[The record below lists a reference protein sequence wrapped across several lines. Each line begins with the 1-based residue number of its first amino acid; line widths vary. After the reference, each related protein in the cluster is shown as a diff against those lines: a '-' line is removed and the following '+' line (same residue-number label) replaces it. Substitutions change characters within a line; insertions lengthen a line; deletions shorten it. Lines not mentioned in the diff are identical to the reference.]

1 VNGPDGGAARD
12 RASWGWGRWLVF
24 ALLVVDAAVSAVVEL
39 FFLPLR
45 FDGTLLPDLGGG
57 PFPAT
62 AVLAAVGTPLM
73 VRIAARLA
81 PRLGVAGAPLAAWLA
96 TVLVFGFF
104 GPGGDAVLVGDWR
117 ALLLL
122 AGGALPAAVV
132 LGGEMGRA
140 QQEIARREAAA
151 AADRPAGVRRAHSTS
166 A

>member
-1 VNGPDGGAARD
+1 VTGPVGGAART
-12 RASWGWGRWLVF
+12 RAGWGLGRWLLF
-24 ALLVVDAAVSAVVEL
+24 ALLVVAAVESAVVEL

-45 FDGTLLPDLGGG
+45 FDGLLLPELGGG
-57 PFPAT
+57 PFPVT
-62 AVLAAVGTPLM
+62 AALAAVGTPLL
-73 VRIAARLA
+73 VRAAARLA
-81 PRLGVAGAPLAAWLA
+81 PRLVVAGAPLGAWLA

-140 QQEIARREAAA
+140 QQQAAREV
-151 AADRPAGVRRAHSTS
+151 AGAPLPGGTRKAHSTN

>member
-1 VNGPDGGAARD
+1 M
-12 RASWGWGRWLVF
+12 L

-45 FDGTLLPDLGGG
+45 FDGALLPDLGGV

-62 AVLAAVGTPLM
+62 AVLAAVGTPLL
-73 VRIAARLA
+73 VRTAARLA
-81 PRLGVAGAPLAAWLA
+81 PRLPVAGAPLAAWLA

-140 QQEIARREAAA
+140 QQAAAQRAADHDAARR
-151 AADRPAGVRRAHSTS
+151 PGVGTRTGA
-166 A
+166 